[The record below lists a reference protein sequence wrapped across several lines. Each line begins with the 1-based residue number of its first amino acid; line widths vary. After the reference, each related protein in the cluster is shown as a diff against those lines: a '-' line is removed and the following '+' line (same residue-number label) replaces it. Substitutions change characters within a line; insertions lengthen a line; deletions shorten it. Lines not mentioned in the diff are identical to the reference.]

1 MRLPGNDVLVCNH
14 LGELQRDYADVKEF
28 SVSPPDT
35 GQGLVLYLKERA
47 FLDEKSNLMRTYLVR
62 LRRTNECVG
71 YFSLKTGLVSVN
83 EEDTKQGITFD
94 TVPGIELA
102 NFAVNHTFTEKYH
115 VRGLGC
121 CRITLNC

>member
-94 TVPGIELA
+94 TVPGIE
-102 NFAVNHTFTEKYH
+102 
-115 VRGLGC
+115 
-121 CRITLNC
+121 